1 MVNDRAS
8 PPRRIPSWWKP
19 NAPANRPARA
29 VWPRRAILAVVVVVA
44 IAAAAF
50 VARAMVE
57 RGHHHSIKGA
67 LDVGSIQFNSGCRL
81 APLYQGIAKGT
92 AVIVTDTTGAIVG
105 RSTLGPGKDVGPYCE
120 FLFTAQV
127 PDRTMYRIEVDHR
140 GGVLY
145 SKAYLDFYHWN
156 AGLALRGTRLTWL

>member
-1 MVNDRAS
+1 MNKVFR
-8 PPRRIPSWWKP
+8 
-19 NAPANRPARA
+19 
-29 VWPRRAILAVVVVVA
+29 LL
-44 IAAAAF
+44 AAAVFAVLSLSG
-50 VARAMVE
+50 VA
-57 RGHHHSIKGA
+57 
-67 LDVGSIQFNSGCRL
+67 L
-81 APLYQGIAKGT
+81 AQT
-92 AVIVTDTTGAIVG
+92 AATGNIEGVVTDTTGAIVG

-127 PDRTMYRIEVDHR
+127 PDRTMYRIEVDDR